1 MKSIVLALLMGQMSL
16 SQAIKLNESE
26 SENWTY
32 IKFDAF
38 NEANNADMDE
48 QVKRFN
54 LASRG
59 IVKTN
64 AQRAEEAARKERYDH
79 KLYDMPYRPYL
90 T

>member
-26 SENWTY
+26 NWTY
-32 IKFDAF
+32 IKFDPF

-59 IVKTN
+59 IV
-64 AQRAEEAARKERYDH
+64 
-79 KLYDMPYRPYL
+79 
-90 T
+90 